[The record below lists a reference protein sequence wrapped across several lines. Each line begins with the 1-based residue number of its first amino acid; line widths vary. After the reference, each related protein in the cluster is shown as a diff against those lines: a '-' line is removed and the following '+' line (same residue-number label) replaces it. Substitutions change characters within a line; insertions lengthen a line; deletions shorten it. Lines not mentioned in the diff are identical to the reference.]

1 MSHESDH
8 VARAA
13 DLVERLDAA
22 ATRRRTPCGDGSM
35 TWRTWGRGRPLVLL
49 HGGSGSWTHWV
60 RNIPVLSG
68 RFETIAPDL
77 PGFGDSDMPPGAT
90 GVDGV
95 EDLVGIVAA
104 GLEALVP
111 SPARLDLAGFSFG
124 GIVAGFLAAR
134 LGDRVGTLALV
145 GPNGMAL
152 PRGPM
157 RPLAP
162 VRPGMSPDE
171 ERAAHRWNLAA
182 LMIAD
187 PDRIDEDTVTIQARN
202 VRRTRFRIAGVPE
215 SDLLARALPAVR
227 ARLVGIWGGRDAFA
241 VPHLEERRRLL
252 ASIHPGVDFRVIEG
266 AGHWVIYEAADAA
279 NAALLDAL
287 RAP

>member
-1 MSHESDH
+1 
-8 VARAA
+8 
-13 DLVERLDAA
+13 
-22 ATRRRTPCGDGSM
+22 
-35 TWRTWGRGRPLVLL
+35 VLL

-60 RNIPVLSG
+60 RNIPVLS
-68 RFETIAPDL
+68 RCFETIAPDL
-77 PGFGDSDMPPGAT
+77 PGFGDSDMPPGAR
-90 GVDGV
+90 GLEGV
-95 EDLVGIVAA
+95 EALAAVVQA

-111 SPARLDLAGFSFG
+111 PPAPLDLAGFSFG
-124 GIVAGFLAAR
+124 GIVAGLLAAR
-134 LGDRVGTLALV
+134 LGDRVGTLVLV

-157 RPLAP
+157 RPLAS
-162 VRPGMSPDE
+162 VRPEMSPDE
-171 ERAAHRWNLAA
+171 ERAAHRWNLAT

-187 PDRIDEDTVTIQARN
+187 PDRIDDDAVTI
-202 VRRTRFRIAGVPE
+202 RRTRFRIAGVPE

-287 RAP
+287 GAR